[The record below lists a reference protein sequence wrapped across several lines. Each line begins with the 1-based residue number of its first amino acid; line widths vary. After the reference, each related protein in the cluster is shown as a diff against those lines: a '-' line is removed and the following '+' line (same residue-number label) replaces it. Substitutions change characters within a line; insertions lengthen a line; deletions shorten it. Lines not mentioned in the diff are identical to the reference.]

1 MSSTKKLSSTEPL
14 STPVLSTELPSLA
27 STPEPESTVTSRLT
41 ESLSDQS
48 TPEPLAPTAS
58 QTTTSASLS
67 PADHPLAMPGRQ
79 LLRRYA
85 DRAATIYNECAG
97 VLARITNVNQQQM
110 EKIPE
115 SDRQID
121 LYGDYWQQWTYARL
135 TCLGFNLEAMNQQIG
150 SDFLKL
156 YQTASACLEY
166 LDEHPTLP
174 ASDKA
179 LVNAMLTE
187 DLGNQ
192 LLNMFSLYSAQRHD
206 MFRALGAHESMQLN
220 GFNVAHLTQ
229 VIDQLLARSPE
240 PPPLFADVLSE
251 VNAYLHEAAHQSD
264 NPDSFHDRRPPQLN
278 HALQTA
284 TEDVQPMT
292 GELPHPATAK
302 EVLTGLHDVVKG
314 ETAGYLAELS
324 DAFRGTA
331 FAETDYVNAAAYPD
345 EYDGIT
351 EGLDVQCTANHTLT
365 AARKKPTA
373 PPVTTAMTTAATVT
387 DSQTHLGIQSKQWLR
402 QYANE
407 ATRIFNDFART
418 AQNIET
424 LNGQQMHQ
432 LPVNDRRVDVGS
444 SSVLQWPYARLQCL
458 GYNLAVLK
466 EQLEERF
473 QEAYLYTDAYIATLK
488 IAAEKADT
496 APSDITTMEALVV
509 SDLAHQF
516 LNMYSLYSAQR
527 HEMFLAMGF
536 AGEGGDSL
544 FLQGFRVASLIEG
557 VEQVQRGETPGWII
571 PTGLFSKVL
580 GDLSDYLH
588 GEASSSANPV
598 SGHNSRAPHPD
609 RALLVAIDGV
619 AVEEWQK
626 LGVLAMSQSPKIQKM
641 LHHIIRT
648 ESNGYINDLKQ
659 VDHTPPP
666 FLHSDYVAVIRQPD
680 EYKSVTRNS
689 GVTCSAGHTR
699 EVMQKAPVVQTSKP
713 PSYVSTS
720 SPSTATP
727 ERATAP
733 TTAPTTHTP
742 AVHPGMQSRR
752 WLKQYANE
760 AMRIYNNL
768 TKVARNM
775 ATHNGQQMQQLPEKN
790 RRVHAEGESFLQWPY
805 ARLQCLAYNLA
816 ALTEQFENSFRETYQ
831 YTDAYIY
838 VLEAEARKT
847 ESDDLA
853 ADIATARA
861 MVARDLTN
869 QFLNMYSLYS
879 ATRHQMFRSTGFAGE
894 DEDSVYLQGFNLA
907 SLAEGVSQVQRGETP
922 GSIIPTGL
930 FSDVLTG
937 VSSYLGDAVA
947 RQDPVTGHV
956 TRTPQPDKALRA
968 TIEGVT
974 VEEWQEIPVI
984 LLSQTP
990 DIEKMLQHIT
1000 VTERD
1005 GYLAGLT
1012 NIDRAAPLLAASYES
1027 VIRYPDEYQSI
1038 TRDSG
1043 VVCTAG
1049 QARKLMQQTPDDDST
1064 PVDSLAPQTPAPT
1077 LAMQSRQWLRQY
1089 FSEATGL
1096 YNDFAKTAGNIEALN
1111 GQQMGQLTES
1121 DRRVDLGRSLLQ
1133 WPYARLR
1140 CLSYN
1145 LGVMTEQLEH
1155 GFRES
1160 YLNAAAY
1167 ISTIEAMTSKPESDI
1182 EAADVS
1188 TVNAMIVRNL
1198 ANQFLNMYALYSTKR
1213 HEMFRSME
1221 FAGKDIDS
1229 PYLAG
1234 FSVSALAEGVDQ
1246 VQRGETPGWI
1256 IPTGLFSDVLSS
1268 LADDL
1273 KSASANKNPVTGHYV
1288 REHQHDK
1295 ALQAAIDGVTVQEE
1309 TGVLLETPPPEI
1321 GKMLHHITLTER
1333 NGYLSDL
1340 SGVAGGAFADA
1351 DYGDVIRRPDSYQ
1364 PVSSGTG
1371 VVCSAGHTRKM
1382 MHQAP
1387 ADQTNPEESETGR
1400 KRRQLEPDSR
1410 RASTDDKQ
1418 ARAPVSSSG
1427 PSIHNKGL
1435 LSGISEGL
1443 STLGAGFQSDV
1454 VPGITDEGS
1463 DQQSHSVG
1471 RTRVHQSSLNDSLNL
1486 ANLLVSSITDRPIQ
1500 RDRGIAGAFSAT
1512 NDDSTVNTERLRH
1525 APGMEL
1531 LRGSMAIVKQLRS
1544 EVATYVER
1552 VNNGQLLPDTNWQAD
1567 DLLNM
1572 AIACVT
1578 DDTAGCTEKFLEE
1591 VLFSP
1596 KLGVEHECAN
1606 NIFDSDGR
1614 VRGGTGEHI
1623 FMGPENP
1630 VTSGPGRDLGQCML
1644 AAMAEQQLEQ
1654 LVHIRKQTTM
1664 DAQIPQALRQQIIDQ
1679 ASRLQEQQVKGRLQ
1693 SLSSLFGRSTGSD
1706 MAELLADRLS
1716 MYTATATVPAQH
1728 PHGACIRHLGDG
1740 DYQLARESFFTL
1752 SEEQQLQ
1759 AIEELRA
1766 LPDCFGLEPREDRL
1780 TAEHRDDNEA
1790 WQHFTLLYDSKLGA
1804 MEEARNRLKL
1814 RSMVAGATPEET
1826 DLLTRQVISLL
1837 PVQPS
1842 ASEQAQPDDSKQV
1855 PVLRKH
1861 TFDPDN
1867 IMEILANYETI
1878 KEEVTELL
1886 PSYFMESTL
1895 DPSLKDELIVQIALD
1910 SLRSL
1915 EGKPASGQ
1923 QRQALIADRLEAEAE
1938 EFARSEF

>member
-1 MSSTKKLSSTEPL
+1 MTSLLSSLASARQSSANTPLAGNASLSSPASSDLPSTHPLSSTVTSTQSATSSQSNNTGQPKMTSLLSSLARQSSASTSTASNVTGSSASPFEPATTQTLSFTEAAPVLPESTPLSPSGSRSPTETTPSGLASESSAAVSRTDSSDQISSSSMSSTTKLSSTEPL

-27 STPEPESTVTSRLT
+27 STLEPESTVTSRLT
-41 ESLSDQS
+41 ENLSDQS
-48 TPEPLAPTAS
+48 TSEPLAPTAS
-58 QTTTSASLS
+58 QATTSASLS
-67 PADHPLAMPGRQ
+67 PADHPLAMAGRQ

-97 VLARITNVNQQQM
+97 VLARITNVNRQQM

-166 LDEHPTLP
+166 LDEHTTLS
-174 ASDKA
+174 ASDTAMVK
-179 LVNAMLTE
+179 AMLTG

-206 MFRALGAHESMQLN
+206 MLRALGAHESMQLN

-240 PPPLFADVLSE
+240 PPALFADVLGD
-251 VNAYLHEAAHQSD
+251 VNTYLQETAHQGE
-264 NPDSFHDRRPPQLN
+264 NPGSFHDRRSPQPDQ
-278 HALQTA
+278 ALQAA

-302 EVLTGLHDVVKG
+302 GVLTGLHDMVKG
-314 ETAGYLAELS
+314 ETAGYLADLS
-324 DAFRGTA
+324 DVFQGTA
-331 FAETDYVNAAAYPD
+331 FAETDYVSAMAYPD
-345 EYDGIT
+345 EYDGIA

-365 AARKKPTA
+365 AARKKPTE

-418 AQNIET
+418 AHNIET
-424 LNGQQMHQ
+424 LNDQQMHQ
-432 LPVNDRRVDVGS
+432 LPENDRRVHVGS
-444 SSVLQWPYARLQCL
+444 SSLLQWPYARLQCL
-458 GYNLAVLK
+458 GYNLAVLT

-488 IAAEKADT
+488 IAAEKADAT
-496 APSDITTMEALVV
+496 PSDITTMEAMVV

-527 HEMFLAMGF
+527 HEMFRAMGF

-544 FLQGFRVASLIEG
+544 FLQGFKVASLIEG

-580 GDLSDYLH
+580 SDLSGYLH

-609 RALLVAIDGV
+609 RALLAAIDGV

-659 VDHTPPP
+659 VDHTPPA

-680 EYKSVTRNS
+680 EYKSVTRGS
-689 GVTCSAGHTR
+689 GVTCSAEHTR
-699 EVMQKAPVVQTSKP
+699 EVMHKAPVVQTSKP
-713 PSYVSTS
+713 PSHVSTS

-733 TTAPTTHTP
+733 AAPTTR

-768 TKVARNM
+768 AKVARNM

-847 ESDDLA
+847 ESGDLA
-853 ADIATARA
+853 ADIASAKA

-930 FSDVLTG
+930 FSDVLDG

-1012 NIDRAAPLLAASYES
+1012 NIERAAPLLAANYES

-1077 LAMQSRQWLRQY
+1077 LTMQSRQWLRQY

-1096 YNDFAKTAGNIEALN
+1096 YNDFAKTAGNIAALN

-1145 LGVMTEQLEH
+1145 LGVMTERLEH

-1167 ISTIEAMTSKPESDI
+1167 ISTIETMISKPESDI
-1182 EAADVS
+1182 QAADVA

-1198 ANQFLNMYALYSTKR
+1198 ANQFLNMYALYSTQR

-1295 ALQAAIDGVTVQEE
+1295 ALQAAIDGVTVQAE
-1309 TGVLLETPPPEI
+1309 TGVLLETTPPEI
-1321 GKMLHHITLTER
+1321 EKMLHHITLTER

-1351 DYGDVIRRPDSYQ
+1351 DYGDVLRRPDSYQ
-1364 PVSSGTG
+1364 PVASGTG
-1371 VVCSAGHTRKM
+1371 VVCSAGHTREM
-1382 MHQAP
+1382 MHEAP
-1387 ADQTNPEESETGR
+1387 ADQSNPEESETGR

-1410 RASTDDKQ
+1410 RASDN
-1418 ARAPVSSSG
+1418 R
-1427 PSIHNKGL
+1427 
-1435 LSGISEGL
+1435 
-1443 STLGAGFQSDV
+1443 
-1454 VPGITDEGS
+1454 
-1463 DQQSHSVG
+1463 
-1471 RTRVHQSSLNDSLNL
+1471 RT
-1486 ANLLVSSITDRPIQ
+1486 
-1500 RDRGIAGAFSAT
+1500 
-1512 NDDSTVNTERLRH
+1512 
-1525 APGMEL
+1525 
-1531 LRGSMAIVKQLRS
+1531 
-1544 EVATYVER
+1544 
-1552 VNNGQLLPDTNWQAD
+1552 
-1567 DLLNM
+1567 
-1572 AIACVT
+1572 
-1578 DDTAGCTEKFLEE
+1578 
-1591 VLFSP
+1591 
-1596 KLGVEHECAN
+1596 
-1606 NIFDSDGR
+1606 
-1614 VRGGTGEHI
+1614 
-1623 FMGPENP
+1623 
-1630 VTSGPGRDLGQCML
+1630 
-1644 AAMAEQQLEQ
+1644 
-1654 LVHIRKQTTM
+1654 
-1664 DAQIPQALRQQIIDQ
+1664 
-1679 ASRLQEQQVKGRLQ
+1679 
-1693 SLSSLFGRSTGSD
+1693 STGP
-1706 MAELLADRLS
+1706 R
-1716 MYTATATVPAQH
+1716 PPFRHQAQ
-1728 PHGACIRHLGDG
+1728 ACTTRDF
-1740 DYQLARESFFTL
+1740 YRTSV
-1752 SEEQQLQ
+1752 
-1759 AIEELRA
+1759 RA
-1766 LPDCFGLEPREDRL
+1766 CRRLEPVFNQTSYRE
-1780 TAEHRDDNEA
+1780 
-1790 WQHFTLLYDSKLGA
+1790 
-1804 MEEARNRLKL
+1804 
-1814 RSMVAGATPEET
+1814 
-1826 DLLTRQVISLL
+1826 
-1837 PVQPS
+1837 
-1842 ASEQAQPDDSKQV
+1842 
-1855 PVLRKH
+1855 
-1861 TFDPDN
+1861 
-1867 IMEILANYETI
+1867 
-1878 KEEVTELL
+1878 
-1886 PSYFMESTL
+1886 
-1895 DPSLKDELIVQIALD
+1895 
-1910 SLRSL
+1910 
-1915 EGKPASGQ
+1915 
-1923 QRQALIADRLEAEAE
+1923 
-1938 EFARSEF
+1938 